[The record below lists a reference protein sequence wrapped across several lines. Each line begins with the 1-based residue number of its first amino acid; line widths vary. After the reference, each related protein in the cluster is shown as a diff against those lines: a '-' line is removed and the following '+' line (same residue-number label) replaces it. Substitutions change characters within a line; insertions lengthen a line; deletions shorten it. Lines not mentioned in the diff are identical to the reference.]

1 MTKQTDPTHDRPVGK
16 SRNPAKK
23 KRKPNS
29 SDGQLGESIRAHRLI
44 LGMSQS
50 ELAKQLGVSFQQ
62 VQKYEKGTNRIGAGR
77 LPQIAEIFDVP
88 ITTLFGDYA
97 DISRGKGKGRAAP
110 AKLITDATV
119 LKLLTAYADISD
131 RSIRSCLGELVELI
145 ARSARKESW
154 RQSSTMSSRKA
165 PRSVS
170 AAAVVVRRNNHGQE

>member
-1 MTKQTDPTHDRPVGK
+1 MTKQIDPAHDRPVG
-16 SRNPAKK
+16 SPGTRRRK

-29 SDGQLGESIRAHRLI
+29 TDGQLGESIRAHRLI

-88 ITTLFGDYA
+88 ISTLFRDYA
-97 DISRGKGKGRAAP
+97 DISPRKGKGRAAP

-131 RSIRSCLGELVELI
+131 RSIRSCLSELVELI
-145 ARSARKESW
+145 ARSARKESR
-154 RQSSTMSSRKA
+154 RQSSTMSSPKA

-170 AAAVVVRRNNHGQE
+170 AAAVVVRRNDHGQE